1 MLNRRPRHELQE
13 KDAVLSAEVKT
24 VNSQRFE
31 LLARKYGG
39 GPFTP
44 EDQMRLDWLA
54 SRIQQLV
61 PRMTEGDLENL
72 KEFER
77 RLTEREV
84 RLRELRQKYRMDETG

>member
-1 MLNRRPRHELQE
+1 MLNRRLRHDLQE

-24 VNSQRFE
+24 VNSERFE
-31 LLARKYGG
+31 LLARKYGS

-44 EDQMRLDWLA
+44 EDQVRLDMLA
-54 SRIQQLV
+54 GRIQQLV
-61 PRMTEGDLENL
+61 PRMTQGDLENL

-84 RLRELRQKYRMDETG
+84 RLREFRQKYGLAKTG